1 MRNLNKIIF
10 ISAALTLCGCN
21 SSFFDSDVTPNASK
35 IEDTRSK
42 PPKKVVEKQTK
53 KPVKIKPVI
62 HKDTEADKLLSESIA
77 DQYSNELKAGVVKPY
92 VPDDASTSTLLPKV
106 EGLKEKN
113 ETSNPLTSVSIKDVI
128 EGKVDLN
135 KLQHGQTEASSN
147 QNTEQTESSADDS
160 LLSESV
166 IDDSTEEKPV
176 EIEGISNS
184 VSEKCS
190 TLSDRALSTV
200 SSLASTQAG
209 RLNSADTPIFVA
221 HTVISSNN
229 QDCLKDLSSTVRKVY
244 EQHGLKTIS
253 ANLNVSQSNGSSVE
267 IPALIRACRQ
277 YGIPVLNISVI
288 RESHG
293 KVMVN
298 LRNIRVKDGI
308 TLVQGTAEIK

>member
-1 MRNLNKIIF
+1 MHNLNKIIF
-10 ISAALTLCGCN
+10 LSAALTLCGCN
-21 SSFFDSDVTPNASK
+21 SSFFDSDVTPNANK
-35 IEDTRSK
+35 IEDTSSK
-42 PPKKVVEKQTK
+42 PPKKAAEKPKK

-77 DQYSNELKAGVVKPY
+77 DQYSNELKAGVVKPF

-113 ETSNPLTSVSIKDVI
+113 ETTNPLTSVSIKDVI

-135 KLQHGQTEASSN
+135 KLQHEKAEAALN
-147 QNTEQTESSADDS
+147 QNTEQPDSSAEDS
-160 LLSESV
+160 LLLSSV
-166 IDDSTEEKPV
+166 IEEKADEKTV
-176 EIEGISNS
+176 EIDGISNS
-184 VSEKCS
+184 ISEKCS
-190 TLSDRALSTV
+190 TLNDRALTTV
-200 SSLASTQAG
+200 SSLASTQAS

-221 HTVISSNN
+221 HTVISSSN
-229 QDCLKDLSSTVRKVY
+229 QDCLKDLSATVRKVY